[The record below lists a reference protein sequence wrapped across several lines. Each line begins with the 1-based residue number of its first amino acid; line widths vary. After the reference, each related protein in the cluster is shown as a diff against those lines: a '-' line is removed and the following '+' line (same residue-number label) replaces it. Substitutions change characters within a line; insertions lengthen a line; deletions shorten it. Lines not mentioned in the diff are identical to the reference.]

1 MLGNGKVEANC
12 FDGRKRICN
21 IRGKMRKKV
30 NNKYLKVWINVGD
43 VILLSL
49 REY

>member
-1 MLGNGKVEANC
+1 MLGNGKIEASC

-30 NNKYLKVWINVGD
+30 Y
-43 VILLSL
+43 
-49 REY
+49 

>member
-30 NNKYLKVWINVGD
+30 EDIKFRCG
-43 VILLSL
+43 
-49 REY
+49 